1 MSLRDSDILKINL
14 GVSGNFEKFLEKFKT
29 LVEISDI
36 LKVKKDSWQV

>member
-14 GVSGNFEKFLEKFKT
+14 GVSGNFKKILKFKT